1 MNQMLMAV
9 ILVAGMTVTDT
20 SISTAERPTNL
31 VKLGFADMTKAQ
43 EDSLWR
49 QVDQLAFF
57 EATANLCGKKSDL
70 EARIM
75 AAVQE
80 CISNEA
86 LDRVRDRWR
95 SKVKEIGRKIFVPKS
110 KQSAFCN
117 DADILA
123 VHNRYFTDVAR
134 KSQEAERLCA
144 ACLASG
150 VCR

>member
-1 MNQMLMAV
+1 MNQMLMAA
-9 ILVAGMTVTDT
+9 ILVAGMIGTDT
-20 SISTAERPTNL
+20 SISIAERSINL
-31 VKLGFADMTKAQ
+31 VKLNFSDLTKAQ
-43 EDSLWR
+43 EESLWR

-70 EARIM
+70 EARII

-86 LDRVRDRWR
+86 LDRVKDRWR
-95 SKVKEIGRKIFVPKS
+95 SKVKEITRTTFIPKS
-110 KQSAFCN
+110 KQSVFCN

-123 VHNRYFTDVAR
+123 IHNRYFTDVAR

-150 VCR
+150 MCR